1 MYGRTA
7 TEGDLLGVFEDD
19 ADRAAGE
26 PFLTYLVPIYDG
38 FDKEIANL
46 VGTIT
51 GFLVWGHFFRNI
63 LPEGISGIQVVL
75 DTGDCGQKF
84 NWILDGHDAKFL
96 GGGDMHETKYDE
108 YEIYTPF
115 GVYENMQAVLE
126 SGVCMNSISVYPT
139 SSFENSFH
147 TARPVALTAAVG
159 AVFLLV
165 ILAFFALDFFQT
177 KRNDKVLATA
187 AKTSAVVTSLFPAG
201 FRDRILQDAMNA
213 DAPGHTTKSFF
224 ASHNQ
229 RIKNFVEGIDEGDDP
244 CLPGK
249 ESKPIAD
256 FFPEVTVMVS
266 DACAM

>member
-1 MYGRTA
+1 MYGRTL
-7 TEGDLLGVFEDD
+7 TEVDLLGVFEDNTE
-19 ADRAAGE
+19 RASGE
-26 PFLTYLVPIYDG
+26 PFSTYFVPIFDG
-38 FDKEIANL
+38 FDREMADL

-63 LPEGISGIQVVL
+63 LPEGVSGIHIVL

-84 NWILDGHDAKFL
+84 SWMLDGSNAKFL
-96 GGGDMHETKYDE
+96 GGGDMHEAKYDE
-108 YEIYTPF
+108 YEVYTPF
-115 GVYENMQAVLE
+115 GVYEDMQAVLE

-139 SSFENSFH
+139 SSFEDSFH
-147 TARPVALTAAVG
+147 TARPVALMAAVG
-159 AVFLLV
+159 AVFILV
-165 ILAFFALDFFQT
+165 ILSFFALDFFQT

-201 FRDRILQDAMNA
+201 FRDRILQDALNA
-213 DAPGHTTKSFF
+213 DAPGHSTSRFF

-229 RIKNFVEGIDEGDDP
+229 RIKNFVDRIDEGDDS

-249 ESKPIAD
+249 VSKPIAD

-266 DACAM
+266 SACTT